1 MIMNNLS
8 RRGTMRQRKRGV
20 TVLELIIS
28 MGILAILT
36 TVIFSVF
43 LSNHKSLSRT
53 EVKSELQQEAQ
64 QVLEKISKSGMQAEK
79 IYSISNTENLIDKN
93 TANASISNLS
103 FVTDSG
109 ERFTFSFNS
118 LTKELKYTD
127 SAIVNKL
134 LGSNVSDFRASII
147 NSTASTNYS
156 NCTGLKL
163 TLVLSKRAS
172 GSEIIDYEV
181 TTNVYFRN
189 NNTR

>member
-1 MIMNNLS
+1 MK
-8 RRGTMRQRKRGV
+8 QRKRGV

-43 LSNHKSLSRT
+43 LSNHKNLSRT

-64 QVLEKISKSGMQAEK
+64 QALEKISKSGMQAER

-93 TANASISNLS
+93 TANASINNLS
-103 FVTDSG
+103 FVTDGG

-127 SAIVNKL
+127 SAVADKL
-134 LGSNVSDFRASII
+134 LSSNVRDFRASII
-147 NSTASTNYS
+147 NGTAATNYR

-163 TLVLSKRAS
+163 TLVLSKRAA
-172 GSEIIDYEV
+172 GSDVIDYEV

-189 NNTR
+189 NTGR